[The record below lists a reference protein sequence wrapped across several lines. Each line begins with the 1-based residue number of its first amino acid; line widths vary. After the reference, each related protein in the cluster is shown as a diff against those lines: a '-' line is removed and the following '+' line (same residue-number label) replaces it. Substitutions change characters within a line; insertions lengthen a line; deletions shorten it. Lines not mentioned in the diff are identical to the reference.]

1 MYYWGMFLDYFIE
14 VGLHQG
20 KTLDHHDNS
29 QIGSREMTE
38 KSDEKAKEAYVIV
51 SFSTRQM

>member
-1 MYYWGMFLDYFIE
+1 MYCRDMFLDYFIE

-29 QIGSREMTE
+29 QIGSRGMTE
-38 KSDEKAKEAYVIV
+38 ESDEKAKEA
-51 SFSTRQM
+51 

>member
-1 MYYWGMFLDYFIE
+1 MFLDYFIE

-29 QIGSREMTE
+29 QIGSRGMTE